1 MVNHRIE
8 TWPEI
13 NKRHTD
19 EKRQLIRYCLAHKM
33 TQTEAAKLLNTST
46 SNLNK
51 WCHRQNI
58 KWPGSNPAGRK
69 PRPKKKFGIADLR
82 YGEKG
87 TVNK

>member
-13 NKRHTD
+13 TKRHTE
-19 EKRQLIRYCLAHKM
+19 EKKKLLRYCIAYKM
-33 TQTEAAKLLNTST
+33 TQTEAAKLLDMSL

-51 WCHRQNI
+51 WCRRHGV
-58 KWPGSNPAGRK
+58 KWPGSNPNGRK
-69 PRPKKKFGIADLR
+69 PRPKKKFGLADLR
-82 YGEKG
+82 YGPKG